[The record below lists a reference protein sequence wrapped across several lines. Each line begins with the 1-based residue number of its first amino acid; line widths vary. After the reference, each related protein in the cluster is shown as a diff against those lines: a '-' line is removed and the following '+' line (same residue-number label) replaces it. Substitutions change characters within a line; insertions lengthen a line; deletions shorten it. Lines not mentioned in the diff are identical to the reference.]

1 METPVS
7 FAPVNIA
14 WEIGEAPFH
23 WGSRDEWIFIAP
35 LTIRETNA
43 PIYLLNYGTTKLRIN
58 KIKNKG

>member
-23 WGSRDEWIFIAP
+23 WGSRDGWIFIAP

-43 PIYLLNYGTTKLRIN
+43 PIYFFELWNYKT
-58 KIKNKG
+58 KNKQD